1 MNESVQLESNLII
14 WSARDRWVFRA
25 VGALFGLIWGSLG
38 VVMEALLLRGG
49 VIPSL
54 TENPASIDV
63 IVGMVFGVG
72 HASQFWLARA
82 RKPVRSWWLEV
93 LVWAMVCVALGILW
107 GSPVAMI
114 SSQFTLNPGLPVGF
128 LFLMPF
134 FGVLLSVYTVL
145 PAAILMAP
153 VTVLVWQKALERLQS
168 RQLVNQ
174 PERPSI

>member
-1 MNESVQLESNLII
+1 VNESRPLEPNLII
-14 WSARDRWVFRA
+14 WSARNRWVFRA
-25 VGALFGLIWGSLG
+25 GGGLLGLIWGSLG
-38 VVMEALLLRGG
+38 VVIEALLVRGG

-54 TENPASIDV
+54 TENPAMIDV

-82 RKPVRSWWLEV
+82 RNPVRSWWLEV

-114 SSQFTLNPGLPVGF
+114 SSQLTLNPGLPIGF

-134 FGVLLSVYTVL
+134 FGALLSVYTVL

-153 VTVLVWQKALERLQS
+153 VTVFVWRKTLERLKSQRTWS
-168 RQLVNQ
+168 QA
-174 PERPSI
+174 

>member
-1 MNESVQLESNLII
+1 MNESVQLESNLMIG
-14 WSARDRWVFRA
+14 SVRDRWIFRA
-25 VGALFGLIWGSLG
+25 VGAVLGLIWGFLG
-38 VVMEALLLRGG
+38 VVMEALLLRDG

-54 TENPASIDV
+54 TDNPASLDV

-82 RKPVRSWWLEV
+82 RKPARSWWLEV
-93 LVWAMVCVALGILW
+93 LVWAAICVTLGILW

-114 SSQFTLNPGLPVGF
+114 SSQFTLNPGLPIGF

-134 FGVLLSVYTVL
+134 FGALLSVYTVL

-153 VTVLVWQKALERLQS
+153 VTVLVWHKALEHLQS